1 MVRMVPG
8 MPGEYDDW
16 LDGVEPAWTILDPAR
31 LDALRGEPP
40 FEGGA
45 VRLAIDLTEDEL
57 AQSAMVRNALVLLGA
72 AAEGDGLKLTA
83 RGNLTRETVSAMREA
98 MVWPGCAFEEK
109 WRAGKQLSEQHV
121 QELRLVRE
129 LLEMDGLARRKG
141 GRLRTGA
148 AGRGVLGGRR
158 SRLQADFFRSAF
170 WQVSLNLFGDGECG
184 SWC

>member
-1 MVRMVPG
+1 MVRTVPG
-8 MPGEYDDW
+8 MPGEYRDW

-57 AQSAMVRNALVLLGA
+57 AQSAMVRNALVLLRA

-98 MVWPGCAFEEK
+98 MDWPGCAFEAK
-109 WRAGKQLSEQHV
+109 WRAGKQLSEHHV

-129 LLEMDGLARRKG
+129 LLEMDGLARRDAGCWGAG
-141 GRLRTGA
+141 GPACRRISSGTPS
-148 AGRGVLGGRR
+148 GR
-158 SRLQADFFRSAF
+158 
-170 WQVSLNLFGDGECG
+170 
-184 SWC
+184 